1 MGAEGSPRYGDPLSV
16 KTDNPMLCESWTK
29 SSTCVKV
36 NSFSSLD
43 EFNTKKTEIIV
54 IAVIPAPIPRD
65 GPCNITIQLV
75 KEADLGFMILLT
87 FFQKLIIFYFKSK

>member
-1 MGAEGSPRYGDPLSV
+1 MGAEGSPRYGDPFSV
-16 KTDNPMLCESWTK
+16 KTDNPILCESWAK

-36 NSFSSLD
+36 NSFSWLD
-43 EFNTKKTEIIV
+43 EFTTKKTEMIA

-75 KEADLGFMILLT
+75 KEVDLGFIIL
-87 FFQKLIIFYFKSK
+87 